1 MNGVAY
7 PRAADPRRPLL
18 NAHRSPSGPMFKKN
32 PVGLLKHP
40 ALPCAMTPD
49 YAHPSGSPQDCRGR
63 QQPRQEYQPQ
73 TALHQAG
80 HCQIRISPWQATA
93 ARAERRISR
102 ARRYGD
108 PLKTGQI
115 GRGAFLDPRKV
126 IGEKSLRGGKRLVA
140 ALPGISAGRRNFGG
154 ERMPRAKARPGPA
167 LNPQHHAADTSAANG
182 IHYYAN
188 SAGPAFPFWG
198 WCHSSSRRPPA
209 T

>member
-93 ARAERRISR
+93 ARAERRISST
-102 ARRYGD
+102 RRYGD

-115 GRGAFLDPRKV
+115 GRGSFLDPRKV

-140 ALPGISAGRRNFGG
+140 ALPEISAAADALG
-154 ERMPRAKARPGPA
+154 EGASGPCPYSA
-167 LNPQHHAADTSAANG
+167 SGHHAADTSAANG

-198 WCHSSSRRPPA
+198 
-209 T
+209 